1 MKKEKKTGIIVLL
14 MVAMVGVSIF
24 SASVMAAGIYGNEY
38 GQNEPLPGGD
48 GIMQRL
54 RNRICD
60 TLGICQ
66 GGCDLITL
74 SGILTYNDIDFFID
88 GVELHFGPTWYIRS
102 AESAID
108 YDQDGTLEIIYD
120 ELQGLVGTEI
130 TIEGHEQ
137 SDQWVSVFTINGEVY
152 REPGQP
158 IWSSQHQWQWRNR
171 HGPNK
176 P

>member
-1 MKKEKKTGIIVLL
+1 MKTGIIVLF
-14 MVAMVGVSIF
+14 VGAMVGLSIF
-24 SASVMAAGIYGNEY
+24 STSAIAAGIDGDEDITS
-38 GQNEPLPGGD
+38 ESLPGGN
-48 GIMQRL
+48 GLMQRL

-66 GGCDLITL
+66 GDCDLITL
-74 SGILTYNDIDFFID
+74 TGVLTYDGTDFFID
-88 GVELHFGPTWYIRS
+88 GTELHFGPAWYITS

-108 YDQDGTLEIIYD
+108 YDKDGTLEIIYD
-120 ELQGLVGTEI
+120 ELHDLVGTEI

-152 REPGQP
+152 RETGHP

>member
-1 MKKEKKTGIIVLL
+1 MKKIMLFILITATLL
-14 MVAMVGVSIF
+14 IGTTEVIAYS
-24 SASVMAAGIYGNEY
+24 SQHHNEINIDY
-38 GQNEPLPGGD
+38 KPLPNGNGL
-48 GIMQRL
+48 MQRL

-66 GGCDLITL
+66 GGCNLITL
-74 SGILTYNDIDFFID
+74 SGMLTYDGTNFFID
-88 GVELHFGPTWYIRS
+88 DTELHFGPMWYITS

-158 IWSSQHQWQWRNR
+158 IWSSQHQFQWRNR

>member
-1 MKKEKKTGIIVLL
+1 MKTGATLLIVGL
-14 MVAMVGVSIF
+14 MVGLSIF
-24 SASVMAAGIYGNEY
+24 SSSVIGAGINA
-38 GQNEPLPGGD
+38 NKSRADEPLPD
-48 GIMQRL
+48 GSGTMQRL

-74 SGILTYNDIDFFID
+74 TGLLTYDGTDFYID
-88 GVELHFGPTWYIRS
+88 GTELHFGPTWYISS
-102 AESAID
+102 AESTID

-130 TIEGHEQ
+130 TVEGHEQ
-137 SDQWVSVFTINGEVY
+137 SGQWISVFTINRELY

-158 IWSSQHQWQWRNR
+158 IWSSEHKWQWKNRN
-171 HGPNK
+171 GPNK

>member
-1 MKKEKKTGIIVLL
+1 MKTGATLLIVGL
-14 MVAMVGVSIF
+14 MVGLSIF
-24 SASVMAAGIYGNEY
+24 SSSVIGAGINA
-38 GQNEPLPGGD
+38 NKSRADEPLPD
-48 GIMQRL
+48 GSGTMQRL

-74 SGILTYNDIDFFID
+74 TGLLTYDGTDFYID
-88 GVELHFGPTWYIRS
+88 GTELHFGPTWYISS
-102 AESAID
+102 AESTID

-130 TIEGHEQ
+130 TVEGHEQ
-137 SDQWVSVFTINGEVY
+137 SDQWMSVFTINGELY

-158 IWSSQHQWQWRNR
+158 IWSSEHQWQWKNRN
-171 HGPNK
+171 GPNK